1 MLGFLARRALLVA
14 SQRKTGAVL
23 GYANIVV
30 KNVVNLLYTPMLLAF
45 VGQGDYGVFQTANNF
60 IVSLQLLTFGFSGAY
75 VRFYMQRATKGDEK
89 GIRKLN
95 GMYLL
100 LYLGICAAA
109 VVFGLLFA
117 FSCGS
122 LFSGSFTDGE
132 INLAGAVMA
141 VLTFNVATTLLSTVF
156 DAYIVAHERFAFQQT
171 RQMFTTLAIPGLAL
185 CLLASGMGVV
195 GVAMAQLAVNLV
207 LLALNTRYATGRL
220 GMRFE
225 FKGLDGAMFKSVA
238 VFSGWLFLNQVFDLV
253 TMNIPSVIL
262 AAVSGA
268 AAVAVFAIAAA
279 LRAVFYSLSTT
290 VSGLFVP
297 LVNRMVAESDDN
309 RELIGLMVRVGRY
322 QALVLWWVLGGFA
335 VVGQWFVSV
344 WAGPEYSDAYWYT
357 LAMVAAVSVP
367 LVQNTGIEIQKAKN
381 RHKARSIAYLATS
394 IVDLAVTYVLASHVG
409 AWAAV
414 AGYVTY
420 LVLGSWLFMN
430 WYYHRRIGLDMV
442 LFWKRLLP
450 VIVGCALPAA
460 LCVAGTLVVPVADIF
475 GFLAW
480 GLVYTCLCA
489 LLQWK
494 FVLNDDEKSQ
504 FGRLLA
510 KFKGKRP

>member
-1 MLGFLARRALLVA
+1 MA
-14 SQRKTGAVL
+14 SQRKAGAVL
-23 GYANIVV
+23 GYVNIIV

-75 VRFYMQRATKGDEK
+75 VRFYMQRATAGDEA

-100 LYLGICAAA
+100 LYLGICAVSIAL
-109 VVFGLLFA
+109 GIGFA
-117 FSCGS
+117 SCCNV
-122 LFSGSFTDGE
+122 LFSGSFTAGE
-132 INLAGAVMA
+132 VDLAGAVMT

-171 RQMFTTLAIPGLAL
+171 RQLVTTLATPGLAL
-185 CLLASGMGVV
+185 CLLFVGIGVV
-195 GVAMAQLAVNLV
+195 GVAISQLVVNV
-207 LLALNTRYATGRL
+207 ALLMLNARYAIGRL
-220 GMRFE
+220 GMCFE
-225 FKGLDGAMFKSVA
+225 FKDLDRAVFKSVA
-238 VFSGWLFLNQVFDLV
+238 VFSGWLFLNQVFDLI
-253 TMNIPSVIL
+253 TMNVPSVIL
-262 AAVSGA
+262 AAISGA

-279 LRAVFYSLSTT
+279 LRSVFYSLSTT

-297 LVNRMVAESDDN
+297 LVNRMVAESGDN
-309 RELIGLMVRVGRY
+309 RELTGLMIRVGRY

-344 WAGPEYSDAYWYT
+344 WAGSAYSDAYWYT

-381 RHKARSIAYLATS
+381 RHKARSIAYLVTS
-394 IVDLAVTYVLASHVG
+394 IVDLVVTYALAGYIG

-414 AGYVTY
+414 VGYVAYVILAT
-420 LVLGSWLFMN
+420 WLFMN
-430 WYYHRRIGLDMV
+430 WYYHCRIGLDMV
-442 LFWKRLLP
+442 LFWKRVLP
-450 VIVGCALPAA
+450 VVAACALPAA
-460 LCVAGTLVVPVADIF
+460 LCVAGTLVLPVVDVLW
-475 GFLAW
+475 FLAW
-480 GLVYTCLCA
+480 GAVYTCLCG

-494 FVLNDDEKSQ
+494 LVLNDSEKGQ
-504 FGRLLA
+504 FKRLFARFGRGRA
-510 KFKGKRP
+510 

>member
-1 MLGFLARRALLVA
+1 MA
-14 SQRKTGAVL
+14 SQRKAGAVL

-60 IVSLQLLTFGFSGAY
+60 IVSLQLLTFGFGGAY
-75 VRFYMQRATKGDEK
+75 VRFYMQRATAGDEL
-89 GIRKLN
+89 GIRRLN

-100 LYLGICAAA
+100 LYLGVCVLA
-109 VVFGLLFA
+109 VVLGLVFA
-117 FSCGS
+117 SCCGS
-122 LFSGSFTDGE
+122 LFSDSFTAGE
-132 INLAGAVMA
+132 VDLAGAVMT

-156 DAYIVAHERFAFQQT
+156 DAYIVTHERFTFQQT
-171 RQMFTTLAIPGLAL
+171 RRMVTALATPGLAL
-185 CLLASGMGVV
+185 CLLFAGMGVV
-195 GVAMAQLAVNLV
+195 GVAISQLAVNMV
-207 LLALNTRYATGRL
+207 LLALNARYAIGRL
-220 GMRFE
+220 EMRFE

-238 VFSGWLFLNQVFDLV
+238 VFSGWLFLNQVFDLI
-253 TMNIPSVIL
+253 TMNVPSVIL

-279 LRAVFYSLSTT
+279 LRTVFYSLSTT

-297 LVNRMVAESDDN
+297 LVNKMVTESDDN
-309 RELIGLMVRVGRY
+309 RELTNLMVRVGRY
-322 QALVLWWVLGGFA
+322 QALMLWWVLGGFA

-344 WAGPEYSDAYWYT
+344 WAGPAYSDAYWYT

-381 RHKARSIAYLATS
+381 RHKARSIAYLVTS
-394 IVDLAVTYVLASHVG
+394 IVDLVATFCLAHYIG

-414 AGYVTY
+414 VGYVVY
-420 LVLGSWLFMN
+420 VVLATWLFMN
-430 WYYHRRIGLDMV
+430 WYYHFRIGLDMV

-450 VIVGCALPAA
+450 VIVACALPAV
-460 LCVAGTLVVPVADIF
+460 LCVAGTQVLPVVDIF

-480 GLVYTCLCA
+480 GAVYTCLCG

-494 FVLNDDEKSQ
+494 FVLNDSEKGQ
-504 FGRLLA
+504 FKRLFA
-510 KFKGKRP
+510 KFGKRGA